1 MLTSLSNVVFGK
13 IKRLLVIQN
22 GLRFYSLEKSGV
34 IRTILQYNNLPL
46 VYNKN
51 LRRYPSGL
59 WFSRE
64 SAYRFHI
71 SYSTDRGRNHCT
83 YDPTRMRKWSNS
95 FISSTILSSSA
106 DLAFHKIYAFSCTL
120 RDIF

>member
-1 MLTSLSNVVFGK
+1 VSLINDLRKARVSLGNFRMVPASILSGKKAALFARHCDIITYLWYTIKIFVDIHPVCVF
-13 IKRLLVIQN
+13 RV
-22 GLRFYSLEKSGV
+22 FHV
-34 IRTILQYNNLPL
+34 
-46 VYNKN
+46 
-51 LRRYPSGL
+51 
-59 WFSRE
+59 F
-64 SAYRFHI
+64 RFHI

-120 RDIF
+120 CGVF